1 MVLHSAIAVAKYS
14 LARPQVR
21 MRVTRLRESVY
32 LSISNGVILL
42 IVLAALPLTLS
53 AQEKLITI
61 GFTNP
66 TGAAALPFVMAEKK
80 GFFKREGVNAVVI
93 TMQNQVVVNGV
104 LGRNLDYGGT
114 IANFIGAA
122 KGGLPVRVVMSL
134 MDGSDHALVA
144 HSSIKRVEDLK
155 GKRIG
160 ISSFGGAPHNQTA
173 IILRKFNMNADKDV
187 TFLQIGGG
195 ASRYTALESG
205 SIHATMLVPPLNK
218 VAREKGFNELLFFNE
233 VMRVPLSG
241 LSVHVDKLKE
251 NPEEIVKVIKALL
264 VSMDFIRSNRAEILT
279 FLEKSW
285 GIKSA
290 AVREGFYADMV
301 EIFSRTGI
309 ASDELIRN
317 VVRFVQETRKTQESI
332 AIADIT
338 DWSLARKA
346 NEQLKR

>member
-1 MVLHSAIAVAKYS
+1 
-14 LARPQVR
+14 
-21 MRVTRLRESVY
+21 
-32 LSISNGVILL
+32 
-42 IVLAALPLTLS
+42 
-53 AQEKLITI
+53 
-61 GFTNP
+61 
-66 TGAAALPFVMAEKK
+66 VMADKK
-80 GFFKREGVNAVVI
+80 GFFKKEGVNAAVI
-93 TMQNQVVVNGV
+93 IMQNQVVVNGV
-104 LGRNLDYGGT
+104 LSRNLDYGGT

-134 MDGSDHALVA
+134 MDGSDHVLVA

-173 IILRKFNMNADKDV
+173 IILRKFNMNPEKDV

-251 NPEEIVKVIKALL
+251 NPDEIVKVIKALL
-264 VSMDFIRSNRAEILT
+264 ASMDFIRANRAEILT
-279 FLEKSW
+279 FLEKAW

-290 AVREGFYADMV
+290 VVREGFYADMV

-309 ASDELIRN
+309 AGDELIRN

-338 DWSLARKA
+338 DWTLARKA